1 MEPDFSKSAK
11 EPLVGGDQPREEE
24 HEDDQ
29 SWGWRFIF
37 LVNVFLAC
45 VSFSIVLPSLWPYLE
60 TFKQNENFLA
70 FVLAMYSIGEFI
82 GSLLWGYIY
91 DRVSMRTSLWT
102 CIVTGF
108 VGSLL
113 YALGM
118 YFSWGH
124 WLVLIGRFIQGLWT
138 GGQQAVE

>member
-1 MEPDFSKSAK
+1 MEPEFSKSSK
-11 EPLVGGDQPREEE
+11 EPLVGSQPKREVPS
-24 HEDDQ
+24 HENE
-29 SWGWRFIF
+29 WGWRVIF

-70 FVLAMYSIGEFI
+70 SVLAMYSIGEFI
-82 GSLLWGYIY
+82 GSVIWGYVF
-91 DRVSMRTSLWT
+91 DKASMRTSLWT

-118 YFSWGH
+118 YFSFGH
-124 WLVLIGRFIQGLWT
+124 WLVLAGRFIQGLWT
-138 GGQQAVE
+138 GGQ